1 MIKVSLEQ
9 RDFCCKTILQEYS
22 IDEEL
27 KSILKDP
34 ILKYANSNLSEQT
47 LERMLHKNM
56 SIYSTINTLKTNV
69 NIFSGYIYEFLC
81 VYDYN
86 MHRNKDHILT
96 ILNPDSSSK
105 TDLLHIIN
113 TKKGRIV
120 VPGGD
125 VKSGSS
131 DYVLNQY
138 EKLLKTKYDIPFIDY
153 SGYLTKDKHR
163 LSTKQIER
171 LEKLHNEYPNKRPV
185 EPTFSS
191 EDINKIKVDILA
203 YFETGY
209 LPSEREYYNVK
220 FENERYIK
228 NRESREELV
237 RLAISRKREDE
248 SIKWSALRTQTSENW
263 SWYDKNQEKLKK
275 PDYVDEYQEWF
286 GSRDPLESRERQNE
300 DDIRTELVRLKEK
313 RATYDS
319 ANMVSEQ
326 SVIKKIFK
334 KSKNFLAKIIFD
346 VMNNE
351 QITVLQDR
359 LNARD
364 FTQSVEEINYEIQET
379 KRLERERYEEEER
392 ELYEEEQ
399 DQEYEYDYNYL
410 DSDYD
415 YGDDVPG
422 IERESPTAH
431 SVRSHTRILSDGREI
446 PVRAHERGRRD

>member
-1 MIKVSLEQ
+1 MINVSLEQ

-27 KSILKDP
+27 KPILKNP
-34 ILKYANSNLSEQT
+34 ILKYANSNLLDQT
-47 LERMLHKNM
+47 LERMLHKKM
-56 SIYSTINTLKTNV
+56 SVYSNINTLKTNV
-69 NIFSGYIYEFLC
+69 NIFSGYVFEFLC

-105 TDLLHIIN
+105 TDLLHIID
-113 TKKGRIV
+113 TEKGRIV

-125 VKSGSS
+125 VKSGSP

-138 EKLLKTKYDIPFIDY
+138 EKLLKTNYDIPFIDY
-153 SGYLTKDKHR
+153 SGYLTKDKQR
-163 LSTKQIER
+163 LRTNQIER
-171 LEKLHNEYPNKRPV
+171 LEKLYKEYPNKRPV

-220 FENERYIK
+220 FESEQYIK
-228 NRESREELV
+228 NKESREELV
-237 RLAISRKREDE
+237 RLANSRKREDE
-248 SIKWSALRTQTSENW
+248 SINWSGLRTQTNANW

-275 PDYVDEYQEWF
+275 PDYVDEYQEWS
-286 GSRDPLESRERQNE
+286 GLWEPLESRERQNE
-300 DDIRTELVRLKEK
+300 DDIRRELERLREK

-319 ANMVSEQ
+319 ANMVSER
-326 SVIKKIFK
+326 SVIKRVFK
-334 KSKNFLAKIIFD
+334 KSRNFLAKVIFD

-351 QITVLQDR
+351 QITILQDR

-379 KRLERERYEEEER
+379 KRLERERDEEEER
-392 ELYEEEQ
+392 ERELYE
-399 DQEYEYDYNYL
+399 QEYEYDYNHS

-415 YGDDVPG
+415 NEDEVSG
-422 IERESPTAH
+422 IERGSPTVH

>member
-1 MIKVSLEQ
+1 MVMLNVSIEQ

-27 KSILKDP
+27 KSILKYP

-47 LERMLHKNM
+47 LERMLDKKM
-56 SIYSTINTLKTNV
+56 SVYSNINTLKTNV

-86 MHRNKDHILT
+86 MHRNKDHVLT

-113 TKKGRIV
+113 TEKGRIV

-131 DYVLNQY
+131 EYVLNQY
-138 EKLLKTKYDIPFIDY
+138 EKLLRTKYDIPFIDY

-163 LSTKQIER
+163 LSTKQIEK
-171 LEKLHNEYPNKRPV
+171 LEKLQKEYPNKRPV

-220 FENERYIK
+220 FENEQYIK

-248 SIKWSALRTQTSENW
+248 SINWSGIRTQTSANW
-263 SWYDKNQEKLKK
+263 SWYEKDREKLKK
-275 PDYVDEYQEWF
+275 PDYVDEQQDWS
-286 GSRDPLESRERQNE
+286 GSWESFEPRERQNE
-300 DDIRTELVRLKEK
+300 VDIHRELNRLREK

-319 ANMVSEQ
+319 GNMVREQ
-326 SVIKKIFK
+326 NVIKRMFK
-334 KSKNFLAKIIFD
+334 KSSNFFAKVIFD
-346 VMNNE
+346 VINSE

-359 LNARD
+359 LNTRD
-364 FTQSVEEINYEIQET
+364 FTQSVEEINYQIQET

-392 ELYEEEQ
+392 EREIY
-399 DQEYEYDYNYL
+399 DQEHDYYNHDINYDGNDKDFGL
-410 DSDYD
+410 
-415 YGDDVPG
+415 
-422 IERESPTAH
+422 ERASPSFH
-431 SVRSHTRILSDGREI
+431 SVKSHTRILGDGREI
-446 PVRAHERGRRD
+446 SVRAH